1 MKRMRLKKARSFAV
15 LSGRKRLGT
24 VSSKEEFDN
33 LLAKI
38 DRGKHKIKLKDVSE

>member
-1 MKRMRLKKARSFAV
+1 MKRMRLKKERSFAV
-15 LSGRKRLGT
+15 LSGRKRLGVVT
-24 VSSKEEFDN
+24 SREQFEN